1 VVWVS
6 PKGETVDPELK
17 PEQLLED
24 GLALTEDQAS
34 KVASLGGDWRIAL
47 DFTNSITQPGKGES
61 YSLLYDS
68 VLLRDGDASSYPAR
82 RPISA
87 TLDSVPCAPLFE
99 RSLLQKYWMLL
110 AGLIALVA
118 LLFAKRL
125 IDSQRIDLAGDLA
138 ILDGTGSRSVA
149 SSSISGGNPS
159 WFNVGDRGK
168 IEPGKGEDGKNW
180 RLRWRGGTNVS
191 LEPAEGEVGDWSEG
205 TVKSERGRG
214 FIEFK
219 RVPLVGG
226 SETNTIRYTPEEGT
240 KMGELINRELEDPE

>member
-1 VVWVS
+1 MFLVGFIGLLVLYVVMRY
-6 PKGETVDPELK
+6 
-17 PEQLLED
+17 LE
-24 GLALTEDQAS
+24 GI
-34 KVASLGGDWRIAL
+34 RIKL
-47 DFTNSITQPGKGES
+47 D
-61 YSLLYDS
+61 
-68 VLLRDGDASSYPAR
+68 
-82 RPISA
+82 
-87 TLDSVPCAPLFE
+87 
-99 RSLLQKYWMLL
+99 
-110 AGLIALVA
+110 
-118 LLFAKRL
+118 
-125 IDSQRIDLAGDLA
+125 GDLA
-138 ILDGTGSRSVA
+138 ILDGTGSRSMG
-149 SSSISGGNPS
+149 STSISGGSPS

-240 KMGELINRELEDPE
+240 KMGELINKELEDPE